1 MLFSDL
7 KVLSSIRNIK
17 KVKSTIC
24 EKISL
29 PVRTFAADFSTVRKR
44 IFEEVLSHIQNF
56 RGGKVNREGKSFQSI
71 AGENLNF
78 ATLLIFSDK

>member
-7 KVLSSIRNIK
+7 EVLSSIRNIR

-29 PVRTFAADFSTVRKR
+29 LVRTLAADFSTVRKG
-44 IFEEVLSHIQNF
+44 IFEEVLSLIPNF
-56 RGGKVNREGKSFQSI
+56 RGGKVNRE
-71 AGENLNF
+71 
-78 ATLLIFSDK
+78 